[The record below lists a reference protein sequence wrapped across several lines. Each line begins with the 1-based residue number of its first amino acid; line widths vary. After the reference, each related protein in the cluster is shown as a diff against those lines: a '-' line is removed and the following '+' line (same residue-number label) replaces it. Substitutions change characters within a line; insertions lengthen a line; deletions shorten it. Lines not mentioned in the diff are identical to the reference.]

1 MTFHTIHLIHRA
13 LLGFDQRSQ
22 FRQRHLTD
30 GEQIALSLQH
40 TGKLR
45 NVGLQ
50 PVLFL
55 IALGGHAKVVDHCI
69 DVGCE
74 IEAGKC
80 ISCVHAEVNAILGC
94 GPNIAGGTVYCT
106 LRPCLACTQLLIN
119 ARVSKVVYIEIRHK
133 TNPYFEK
140 VVKQSGIVMVKFGG
154 LK

>member
-1 MTFHTIHLIHRA
+1 MR
-13 LLGFDQRSQ
+13 LGLD
-22 FRQRHLTD
+22 
-30 GEQIALSLQH
+30 EY
-40 TGKLR
+40 
-45 NVGLQ
+45 
-50 PVLFL
+50 FL
-55 IALGGHAKVVDHCI
+55 ELAKVTALRSTCPRAQVGAVAVNKQNIVIGTGYNGSPIGVDHCI

-119 ARVSKVVYIEIRHK
+119 ARVSKVVYLDIRHK
-133 TNPYFEK
+133 TFPYFEK
-140 VVKQSGIVMVKFGG
+140 VINQSGIIMMKFGG